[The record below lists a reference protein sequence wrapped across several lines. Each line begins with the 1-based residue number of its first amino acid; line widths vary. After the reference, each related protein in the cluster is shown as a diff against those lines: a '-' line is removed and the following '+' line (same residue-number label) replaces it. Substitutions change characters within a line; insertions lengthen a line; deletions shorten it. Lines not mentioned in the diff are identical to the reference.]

1 MVIAFDTWILDH
13 RYRNTGMNTYAD
25 HLFREFRRIA
35 AELDGITIRFFSRNS
50 LDSGNGCRSSCEAAQ
65 AAPGFEVVQAGALRF
80 PLFWRLSGIAGAAA
94 RAGADL
100 IFSPALHISP
110 FAGVPVVSTIHDVIP
125 ARLPH
130 DQFARGTALKRGV
143 TTRATIRLSNK
154 IVTDSECSRN
164 DLIQVY
170 GVPPEKVAVVYLG
183 YDKTLFNAV
192 TVEKA
197 AFTAIRERYGIVR
210 PYILH
215 HGMVQRRKNLSR
227 LIQAYDFLIGQNQGF
242 DFDLVL
248 AGPHGWGAEEIRSAA
263 GLVKG
268 LGNVIFT
275 GPLPDQELALL
286 IKGASLAV
294 IPSLY
299 EGFCLPLLE
308 AMACGIPVVAS
319 NSSCLPEVSGGRLR
333 YFDPFSIDDIGNTI
347 LTVLG
352 DPDLQRRLVQDGLK
366 RAAEFSWERCA
377 RETLAVLRNAAASG
391 TGSCKRS

>member
-1 MVIAFDTWILDH
+1 LVIAFDTWILDR

-50 LDSGNGCRSSCEAAQ
+50 LGNGNGCRSNYEAHAT
-65 AAPGFEVVQAGALRF
+65 PGFDVVQAEALRF
-80 PLFWRLSGIAGAAA
+80 PLFWRLSGVAAAAA
-94 RAGADL
+94 RAGADM

-154 IVTDSECSRN
+154 IVTDSECSRS

-170 GVPPEKVAVVYLG
+170 GVPPEKIAVVYLG
-183 YDKTLFNAV
+183 YDKTMFNAV
-192 TVEKA
+192 AVENA
-197 AFTAIRERYGIVR
+197 ALSAIRERHGIGR

-227 LIQAYDFLIGQNQGF
+227 LIEAYDSLIGQKQGF

-248 AGPHGWGAEEIRSAA
+248 AGPHGWGAQEICSSAA
-263 GLVKG
+263 LVKG
-268 LGNVIFT
+268 RGKVIFT
-275 GPLPDQELALL
+275 GPLPDRELAVL

-347 LTVLG
+347 LSVLG
-352 DPDLQRRLVQDGLK
+352 DSDLQRRLALDGLK

-377 RETLAVLRNAAASG
+377 RETLAVLRNAVVSTNGSG
-391 TGSCKRS
+391 KRS